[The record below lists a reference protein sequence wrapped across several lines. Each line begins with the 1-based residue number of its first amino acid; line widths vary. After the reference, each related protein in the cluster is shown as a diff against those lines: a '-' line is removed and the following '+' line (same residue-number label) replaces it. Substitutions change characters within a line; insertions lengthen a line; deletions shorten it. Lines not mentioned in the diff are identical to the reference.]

1 MPGQAARPGFRAAP
15 TTGPG
20 GGRRPRPSGAGA
32 TAGAPGRADPRS
44 EARGAARGGPRGSA
58 RPARGDIADGP
69 RETRETRGPGA
80 AGGAGRPV
88 TGKPRPNRSGGKA
101 RTPFRPPQNRDRA
114 YGAGGAEGAQ
124 RGRGGPGAG
133 GFRRAP
139 PGDVD
144 GWAGDAGAGY
154 PPAFLPPDFDRPGT
168 VPTGPSQKLQKVL
181 ADAGIGSRR
190 AMETLIGRGAVT
202 VNGRLA
208 TIGTRVMTGDGT
220 HPGDVIAIDGRR
232 IRARAGECPKVL
244 LYHKPEGEI
253 VSHDDPAGRTSV
265 FDALPRLRN
274 GKWLSVGRLDFNT
287 SGLLIFTDSGEFANA
302 LMHPRFGNEREY
314 AVRVLGSLTPEQLRQ
329 LTSGIELA
337 DGPARFESIHDGGGD
352 GANRWYRVVVTE
364 GRNRLVRR
372 LFEANRLTVSRLMRV
387 RFGPIE
393 LPSKLKRGQFLS
405 LTDEEVG
412 AIQARIE
419 RDMDSATDKAPAG
432 ASAGAGAP
440 SRAQERSRARRD
452 ADDLPPLGVP
462 EGRPGR
468 KRLDRRVARA
478 PVQGT
483 RGNRPPSA
491 EGRPAP
497 AAATGKQARGR
508 SGAAG
513 RSAGGDARAGAK
525 PRAGASARPAAPAG
539 RGPRAPAGRP
549 KTPARSSRSR

>member
-20 GGRRPRPSGAGA
+20 GGRRPRPAGM
-32 TAGAPGRADPRS
+32 PGRAAPQANPHGAASGDPR
-44 EARGAARGGPRGSA
+44 EGVRQARRPGP
-58 RPARGDIADGP
+58 
-69 RETRETRGPGA
+69 
-80 AGGAGRPV
+80 
-88 TGKPRPNRSGGKA
+88 GKPRPARAAKA
-101 RTPFRPPQNRDRA
+101 RTPFRPPQHRDRP
-114 YGAGGAEGAQ
+114 AET
-124 RGRGGPGAG
+124 GRVG
-133 GFRRAP
+133 RS
-139 PGDVD
+139 D
-144 GWAGDAGAGY
+144 GSAS
-154 PPAFLPPDFDRPGT
+154 PAFTPPDFDRPALA
-168 VPTGPSQKLQKVL
+168 PTGPSQKLQKVL

-202 VNGRLA
+202 VNGRAA

-232 IRARAGECPKVL
+232 IRARAGERPKVL

-253 VSHDDPAGRTSV
+253 VSHDDPAGRSSV

-287 SGLLIFTDSGEFANA
+287 SGLLIFTDSGDFANA

-314 AVRVLGSLTPEQLRQ
+314 AVRVLGALAPEQLGQ
-329 LTSGIELA
+329 LVGGIELA

-372 LFEANRLTVSRLMRV
+372 LFEACRLTVSRLMRV

-419 RDMDSATDKAPAG
+419 RDLDSAAASVPGRGRSVAPAG
-432 ASAGAGAP
+432 AGEASRMRPRSGA
-440 SRAQERSRARRD
+440 RSD
-452 ADDLPPLGVP
+452 GDGLSLLGVP
-462 EGRPGR
+462 EGRPSR
-468 KRLDRRVARA
+468 KRK
-478 PVQGT
+478 
-483 RGNRPPSA
+483 S
-491 EGRPAP
+491 AP
-497 AAATGKQARGR
+497 AR
-508 SGAAG
+508 
-513 RSAGGDARAGAK
+513 
-525 PRAGASARPAAPAG
+525 PRAGASVRPAAPAG

-549 KTPARSSRSR
+549 KTPQRSSRSR

>member
-1 MPGQAARPGFRAAP
+1 VAP
-15 TTGPG
+15 
-20 GGRRPRPSGAGA
+20 A
-32 TAGAPGRADPRS
+32 
-44 EARGAARGGPRGSA
+44 
-58 RPARGDIADGP
+58 
-69 RETRETRGPGA
+69 
-80 AGGAGRPV
+80 
-88 TGKPRPNRSGGKA
+88 
-101 RTPFRPPQNRDRA
+101 
-114 YGAGGAEGAQ
+114 
-124 RGRGGPGAG
+124 AG

-154 PPAFLPPDFDRPGT
+154 PPAFLPPDFERPT
-168 VPTGPSQKLQKVL
+168 SVPSGPSHKLQKVL

-202 VNGRLA
+202 VNGRPA

-220 HPGDVIAIDGRR
+220 RPGDVIAIDGRR
-232 IRARAGECPKVL
+232 IRARAGERAKVL

-253 VSHDDPAGRTSV
+253 VSHDDPAGRSSV

-314 AVRVLGSLTPEQLRQ
+314 AVRVMGSLSPEQLKQ

-405 LTDEEVG
+405 LTEDEVG

-419 RDMDSATDKAPAG
+419 RDMDTAAPAP
-432 ASAGAGAP
+432 SSPAP
-440 SRAQERSRARRD
+440 SRARERPRTRQAP
-452 ADDLPPLGVP
+452 DDLPPLGVP

-468 KRLDRRVARA
+468 KRLDRRV
-478 PVQGT
+478 P
-483 RGNRPPSA
+483 
-491 EGRPAP
+491 
-497 AAATGKQARGR
+497 
-508 SGAAG
+508 
-513 RSAGGDARAGAK
+513 RAGTAA
-525 PRAGASARPAAPAG
+525 PRAERSTQERTGGWPGASARPDTSPRPGRSPRPARSPRPDASARPGASGRPGAKPRSAVSGRPAAPSA
-539 RGPRAPAGRP
+539 RGARAPAGRP
-549 KTPARSSRSR
+549 KTPGRSSRSR

>member
-1 MPGQAARPGFRAAP
+1 M
-15 TTGPG
+15 
-20 GGRRPRPSGAGA
+20 
-32 TAGAPGRADPRS
+32 
-44 EARGAARGGPRGSA
+44 
-58 RPARGDIADGP
+58 
-69 RETRETRGPGA
+69 
-80 AGGAGRPV
+80 
-88 TGKPRPNRSGGKA
+88 
-101 RTPFRPPQNRDRA
+101 
-114 YGAGGAEGAQ
+114 
-124 RGRGGPGAG
+124 
-133 GFRRAP
+133 
-139 PGDVD
+139 D

-154 PPAFLPPDFDRPGT
+154 PPAFRPPDFDRPAA
-168 VPTGPSQKLQKVL
+168 VPSGPSQKLQKVL

-202 VNGRLA
+202 VNGRPA

-232 IRARAGECPKVL
+232 IRARSGERPKVL

-253 VSHDDPAGRTSV
+253 VSHDDPAGRSSG

-287 SGLLIFTDSGEFANA
+287 SGLLIFTDSGDFANA

-314 AVRVLGSLTPEQLRQ
+314 AVRVLGSLSPDQLKQ
-329 LTSGIELA
+329 LTVGIELV

-372 LFEANRLTVSRLMRV
+372 LFEATRLTVSRLMRV

-419 RDMDSATDKAPAG
+419 RDMDSTAPV
-432 ASAGAGAP
+432 ASPSGPQDRPARGRRAP
-440 SRAQERSRARRD
+440 DELS
-452 ADDLPPLGVP
+452 PLGVP

-468 KRLDRRVARA
+468 KRLDRRL
-478 PVQGT
+478 PG
-483 RGNRPPSA
+483 
-491 EGRPAP
+491 
-497 AAATGKQARGR
+497 
-508 SGAAG
+508 
-513 RSAGGDARAGAK
+513 ARAGAPGRPGGK
-525 PRAGASARPAAPAG
+525 PRAGASAGPAAPAA
-539 RGPRAPAGRP
+539 RGARAPAGRP
-549 KTPARSSRSR
+549 

>member
-20 GGRRPRPSGAGA
+20 GGRRPRPAGAVSAGTGEGRPGPRGLARGEARSSPGEGVRESRGAGA
-32 TAGAPGRADPRS
+32 GQGPVRAGK
-44 EARGAARGGPRGSA
+44 
-58 RPARGDIADGP
+58 
-69 RETRETRGPGA
+69 
-80 AGGAGRPV
+80 
-88 TGKPRPNRSGGKA
+88 GKPRPARSGGKA
-101 RTPFRPPQNRDRA
+101 RTPFRPPQNRGRA
-114 YGAGGAEGAQ
+114 AAQGGGEGPQ
-124 RGRGGPGAG
+124 RGRGAAGAG

-139 PGDVD
+139 DGDVD

-154 PPAFLPPDFDRPGT
+154 PPAFMPPDFDRPAA
-168 VPTGPSQKLQKVL
+168 VPSGPSQKLQKVL

-202 VNGRLA
+202 VNGRPA
-208 TIGTRVMTGDGT
+208 TIGTRVVAGDAT
-220 HPGDVIAIDGRR
+220 RPGDVIAIDGRR
-232 IRARAGECPKVL
+232 IRARTGERPKVL

-253 VSHDDPAGRTSV
+253 VSHDDPAGRSSV

-287 SGLLIFTDSGEFANA
+287 SGLLIFTDSGDFANA

-314 AVRVLGSLTPEQLRQ
+314 AVRVLGALSPEQLRQ
-329 LTSGIELA
+329 LTSGVELV
-337 DGPARFESIHDGGGD
+337 DGLARFESIHDGGGD

-372 LFEANRLTVSRLMRV
+372 LFEASRLTVSRLMRV

-405 LTDEEVG
+405 LTEEEVG

-419 RDMDSATDKAPAG
+419 RDMDTVDSAAPPV
-432 ASAGAGAP
+432 P
-440 SRAQERSRARRD
+440 SRGQDRARVRRAPD
-452 ADDLPPLGVP
+452 GLPPLGVP

-468 KRLDRRVARA
+468 KRLDRRA
-478 PVQGT
+478 P
-483 RGNRPPSA
+483 
-491 EGRPAP
+491 
-497 AAATGKQARGR
+497 R
-508 SGAAG
+508 SGAAEP
-513 RSAGGDARAGAK
+513 RAERPAQARTQRPARPGVS
-525 PRAGASARPAAPAG
+525 PRAGASGRAAAPSP